1 MRPYVLLLLVGLGLV
16 AIAAGVG
23 GRGAGIGGAAAL
35 VAQTAAVGL
44 LRPAMQASQRPFL
57 ARWLG
62 GMAIRAL
69 MVGGLLVVSATHQ
82 DRLPLLPTMLGFL
95 GVLMPLLFAENRFL
109 K

>member
-1 MRPYVLLLLVGLGLV
+1 MKPYILLLLVGLGLV
-16 AIAAGVG
+16 AIATSVG

-35 VAQTAAVGL
+35 VAQTAAVWL
-44 LRPAMQASQRPFL
+44 LRPAMNASQRPFM

-69 MVGGLLVVSATHQ
+69 TLGGLLVVSATHQ
-82 DRLPLLPTMLGFL
+82 DRLPLLPTTLGFL